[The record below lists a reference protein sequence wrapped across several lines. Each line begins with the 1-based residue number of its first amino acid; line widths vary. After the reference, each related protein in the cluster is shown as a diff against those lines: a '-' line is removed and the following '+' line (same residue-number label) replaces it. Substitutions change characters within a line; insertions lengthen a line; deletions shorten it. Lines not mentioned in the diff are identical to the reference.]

1 MRKFLQITV
10 AVLVLAFIGFF
21 GTIGAFYDD
30 AVKIPKVSE
39 EVESP
44 AETEEPA
51 ETETILETVV
61 TEEEVGE
68 PVDLGEETGE
78 TEETSTEG
86 EDPTEDTE
94 NTEKP
99 EEIVFEDK
107 ALGDLML
114 EKLGVAGMRDNLG
127 EATVRKIAIG
137 ILCALSI
144 FEGFMLTRVF
154 KPVKNTEN
162 TEKKPHKH
170 GHRYFGRRRRPEPN
184 PNAIEGYNVPRDSN
198 RLKF

>member
-1 MRKFLQITV
+1 MKKFLQITV

-39 EVESP
+39 KVESP

-51 ETETILETVV
+51 ETETILEAVV

-68 PVDLGEETGE
+68 PIDLGEETGE
-78 TEETSTEG
+78 TEEIPTEG
-86 EDPTEDTE
+86 ETPTENTE

-127 EATVRKIAIG
+127 EAAVRKIAIG

-144 FEGFMLTRVF
+144 LEGFMLTRVF
-154 KPVKNTEN
+154 KTNKKNTD
-162 TEKKPHKH
+162 TKDKPHKH
-170 GHRYFGRRRRPEPN
+170 SKRKHKPEPN
-184 PNAIEGYNVPRDSN
+184 PNAIEGYNIPRDPN

>member
-1 MRKFLQITV
+1 MKKFLQITV
-10 AVLVLAFIGFF
+10 AVFVLAFIGFF

-51 ETETILETVV
+51 ETETILEAVV

-68 PVDLGEETGE
+68 PIDLGEETGE
-78 TEETSTEG
+78 TEETPTEG
-86 EDPTEDTE
+86 ETPTEDTE

-114 EKLGVAGMRDNLG
+114 EKLGVASMRDNLG
-127 EATVRKIAIG
+127 EATIRKIAIG

-144 FEGFMLTRVF
+144 LEGFMLTIVF
-154 KPVKNTEN
+154 KPVKKTEN
-162 TEKKPHKH
+162 KKPHGHKH
-170 GHRYFGRRRRPEPN
+170 RHLGRRRRPEPN
-184 PNAIEGYNVPRDSN
+184 PNAIEGYNVPRDPN